1 MISKTFPFVTG
12 ATESWGLATVKAF
25 ADVNAY
31 VVLVDINMKGL
42 QFAMTTGN
50 FTAQCDVSDESPVK
64 FLILAQLLTI
74 AFRLFQLFFLLW
86 RSCVPDHQLKIFI
99 H

>member
-42 QFAMTTGN
+42 QFAMTTG
-50 FTAQCDVSDESPVK
+50 K
-64 FLILAQLLTI
+64 FLLSNVMSRIKPGEGSDPFTIGANHCFQTVPTLLPSVEE
-74 AFRLFQLFFLLW
+74 LC
-86 RSCVPDHQLKIFI
+86 S
-99 H
+99 